1 MRGTQLVQFHPSE
14 PRFIPAGAGNTSSSN
29 SLIRLAAVYPR
40 WRGEHHVSRT
50 QIRSPGGLSPL
61 ARGTLS
67 PSTEHLTTC
76 RFIPAGAGNTHG
88 SVAPPRAGP
97 VYPRW
102 RGEHATMLTEEICN
116 PGLSPLARGT
126 RQQSAGRWLT
136 ARFIPAG
143 AGNSGGSL
151 CLLTWITVYPR
162 WRGEHRQPPDVMNS
176 RRGLSPLAR
185 GTRPRILS

>member
-1 MRGTQLVQFHPSE
+1 MRGTQLVQFHPSD

-76 RFIPAGAGNTHG
+76 RFIPAGAGNTIL
-88 SVAPPRAGP
+88 SITIRASMP

-102 RGEHATMLTEEICN
+102 RGEHERKSYLPERFL
-116 PGLSPLARGT
+116 GLSPLARGT
-126 RQQSAGRWLT
+126 LADHFACLRGS
-136 ARFIPAG
+136 RFIPAG
-143 AGNSGGSL
+143 AGN
-151 CLLTWITVYPR
+151 TA
-162 WRGEHRQPPDVMNS
+162 
-176 RRGLSPLAR
+176 SPQM
-185 GTRPRILS
+185 